1 MCQAHEEPILVGMQA
16 IHANHDH
23 GGPAAQNAGRTDG
36 RPAPESADLT
46 QDGLAVQTAGLTKRF
61 GERLAVDGVS
71 LAVPRG
77 TAYGFLGHNGAGK
90 TTLIRML
97 LGLTRAS
104 AGSARV
110 LGLPVPAQR
119 AQALARVGAIVEE
132 PSFYP
137 HLTGRENLRIAAA
150 VRGPETRARIDGVL
164 DRVGL
169 DKRADDRVG
178 TYSLGMRQRLGVAR
192 CLLSD
197 PELLILDEPMNGL
210 DPGGMLDM
218 RRMIRTLVE
227 EEGRTVFIS
236 SHLLDE
242 IEKTCDVAAII
253 DRGRVIAQGPIDELV
268 ADGAGELVLECDD
281 AERALALLAA
291 EPTVRE
297 LRRDHGGLR
306 MKLRTPEQAGEI
318 NARLVD
324 AGVVV
329 TRLEPVRHSLEER
342 FLEMTTRLEVAA

>member
-1 MCQAHEEPILVGMQA
+1 M
-16 IHANHDH
+16 
-23 GGPAAQNAGRTDG
+23 
-36 RPAPESADLT
+36 
-46 QDGLAVQTAGLTKRF
+46 QTAGLTKRF
-61 GERLAVDGVS
+61 GQRTAVDGVS
-71 LAVPRG
+71 LTVPRG

-104 AGSARV
+104 AGSASL
-110 LGLPVPAQR
+110 LGLRVPAER

-150 VRGPETRARIDGVL
+150 VRGPDTRVRIDEVL
-164 DRVGL
+164 HRVGL
-169 DKRADDRVG
+169 DKRAGDRVG

-210 DPGGMLDM
+210 DPGGMLDV
-218 RRMIRTLVE
+218 RRMIRELVE
-227 EEGRTVFIS
+227 EEGRTVFVS

-242 IEKTCDVAAII
+242 VEKTCDVAAII
-253 DRGRVIAQGPIDELV
+253 DGGRVIAQGPIEELV
-268 ADGAGELVLECDD
+268 AGGSGELVIECDD
-281 AERALALLAA
+281 ALRAAELLAA
-291 EPTVRE
+291 ESTVHD
-297 LRRDHGGLR
+297 LRIEHGALR
-306 MKLRTPEQAGEI
+306 MRLLAPEQAGDI
-318 NARLVD
+318 NARLVT
-324 AGVVV
+324 AGVSV

>member
-1 MCQAHEEPILVGMQA
+1 MTNT
-16 IHANHDH
+16 HANRDHD
-23 GGPAAQNAGRTDG
+23 GP
-36 RPAPESADLT
+36 
-46 QDGLAVQTAGLTKRF
+46 AVQTAGLTKRF
-61 GERLAVDGVS
+61 GQRTAVDAVS
-71 LAVPRG
+71 LTVPRG

-104 AGSARV
+104 AGSASL

-150 VRGPETRARIDGVL
+150 VRGPETRTRIEEVL
-164 DRVGL
+164 YRVGL
-169 DKRADDRVG
+169 DKRAGDRVG

-210 DPGGMLDM
+210 DPGGMLDV
-218 RRMIRTLVE
+218 RRMIRELVE
-227 EEGRTVFIS
+227 EEGRTVFVS

-242 IEKTCDVAAII
+242 VEKTCDVAAII
-253 DRGRVIAQGPIDELV
+253 DGGRVIAQGPIEELV
-268 ADGAGELVLECDD
+268 AGGSGELVIECDD
-281 AERALALLAA
+281 AQHAAGLLAGD
-291 EPTVRE
+291 PVVHE
-297 LRRDHGGLR
+297 LRIEHGALR
-306 MKLRTPEQAGEI
+306 MKLLAPEQAGEI
-318 NARLVD
+318 NARLVG

>member
-1 MCQAHEEPILVGMQA
+1 MPITHVDQ
-16 IHANHDH
+16 DH
-23 GGPAAQNAGRTDG
+23 RAPAL
-36 RPAPESADLT
+36 ET
-46 QDGLAVQTAGLTKRF
+46 QGLTKRF
-61 GERLAVDGVS
+61 GERTAVDDVS
-71 LAVPRG
+71 LVVPRG
-77 TAYGFLGHNGAGK
+77 VAYGFLGHNGAGK

-110 LGLPVPAQR
+110 LGLPVPERR

-137 HLTGRENLRIAAA
+137 HLTGYENLKVAAA
-150 VRGPETRARIDGVL
+150 VRGPQTRARIDGVL

-169 DKRADDRVG
+169 DKRARDRVA

-210 DPGGMLDM
+210 DPGGMLDV
-218 RRMIRTLVE
+218 RLMIRALVE
-227 EEGRTVFIS
+227 DEGRTVFVS

-242 IEKTCDVAAII
+242 VEKTCDVAAII
-253 DRGRVIAQGPIDELV
+253 DGGRVIAQGSIDELV
-268 ADGAGELVLECDD
+268 ADEAGELVIECDD
-281 AERALALLAA
+281 AKRALAVLAGDPAVRDLRA
-291 EPTVRE
+291 E
-297 LRRDHGGLR
+297 HAALR
-306 MKLRTPEQAGEI
+306 MRLLDSHHAGEI
-318 NARLVD
+318 NSRLVA

-329 TRLEPVRHSLEER
+329 TRLEPARRSLEDR

>member
-1 MCQAHEEPILVGMQA
+1 MTNT
-16 IHANHDH
+16 HANRDHD
-23 GGPAAQNAGRTDG
+23 GPAV
-36 RPAPESADLT
+36 L
-46 QDGLAVQTAGLTKRF
+46 TAGLTKRF
-61 GERLAVDGVS
+61 GQRTAVDGVS
-71 LAVPRG
+71 LTVPRG

-104 AGSARV
+104 AGSASL
-110 LGLPVPAQR
+110 LGLPVPAER

-150 VRGPETRARIDGVL
+150 VRGPETRARIEEVL
-164 DRVGL
+164 HRVGL
-169 DKRADDRVG
+169 DKRAGDRVG

-210 DPGGMLDM
+210 DPGGMLDV
-218 RRMIRTLVE
+218 RRMIRELVE
-227 EEGRTVFIS
+227 EEGRTVFVS

-242 IEKTCDVAAII
+242 VEKTCDVAAII
-253 DRGRVIAQGPIDELV
+253 DGGRVIAEGPIEELV
-268 ADGAGELVLECDD
+268 AGGSGELVIECDD
-281 AERALALLAA
+281 ALRAAELLAA
-291 EPTVRE
+291 ESTVHD
-297 LRRDHGGLR
+297 LRIEHGALR
-306 MKLRTPEQAGEI
+306 MRLLAPEQAGDI
-318 NARLVD
+318 NSRLVT
-324 AGVVV
+324 AGVSV

>member
-1 MCQAHEEPILVGMQA
+1 MQA
-16 IHANHDH
+16 IHANQHHD
-23 GGPAAQNAGRTDG
+23 GPALET
-36 RPAPESADLT
+36 S
-46 QDGLAVQTAGLTKRF
+46 GLTKRF
-61 GERLAVDGVS
+61 GERLAVDSVS
-71 LAVPRG
+71 LSVPRG

-104 AGSARV
+104 GGSARV

-137 HLTGRENLRIAAA
+137 HLTGRENLKVAAA
-150 VRGPETRARIDGVL
+150 VRSPEARPRIDAVL
-164 DRVGL
+164 HRVGL
-169 DKRADDRVG
+169 DKRAEDRVR

-197 PELLILDEPMNGL
+197 PELLLLDEPMNGL

-218 RRMIRTLVE
+218 RRMIRSLVE
-227 EEGRTVFIS
+227 EDGRTVFIS

-253 DRGRVIAQGPIDELV
+253 DRGRVIVQGPIDQLV
-268 ADGAGELVLECDD
+268 AGGAGELIIECDEV
-281 AERALALLAA
+281 ERALALLAG
-291 EPTVRE
+291 EPTVLD
-297 LRRDHGGLR
+297 LRREHGALR
-306 MKLRTPEQAGEI
+306 MKLRGPQQAGEI
-318 NARLVD
+318 NARLVS

>member
-1 MCQAHEEPILVGMQA
+1 MGMQP
-16 IHANHDH
+16 IHANQHH
-23 GGPAAQNAGRTDG
+23 GSPAV
-36 RPAPESADLT
+36 E
-46 QDGLAVQTAGLTKRF
+46 TAGLTKRF
-61 GERLAVDGVS
+61 GERVAVDAVS
-71 LAVPRG
+71 LSVPRG

-104 AGSARV
+104 AGSASV

-137 HLTGRENLRIAAA
+137 HLTGRENLTGAAA
-150 VRGPETRARIDGVL
+150 VRGPEAWGRIDGAL
-164 DRVGL
+164 HRVGL
-169 DKRADDRVG
+169 DKRAEDRVG
-178 TYSLGMRQRLGVAR
+178 RYSLGMRQRLGVAR
-192 CLLSD
+192 CLLAD

-218 RRMIRTLVE
+218 RRMIRALVE
-227 EEGRTVFIS
+227 EDGRTVFIS

-242 IEKTCDVAAII
+242 VEKTCDVAAII
-253 DRGRVIAQGPIDELV
+253 DGGRVIAQGPIDELV
-268 ADGAGELVLECDD
+268 ADGAGELVIECDD
-281 AERALALLAA
+281 LERAATLLAGDRA
-291 EPTVRE
+291 VRE
-297 LRRDHGGLR
+297 LRRERAALR
-306 MKLRTPEQAGEI
+306 MRLLAPDHAGEI
-318 NARLVD
+318 NARLVG
-324 AGVVV
+324 AGVTV

>member
-1 MCQAHEEPILVGMQA
+1 MQP
-16 IHANHDH
+16 IHANQDHD
-23 GGPAAQNAGRTDG
+23 GPALET
-36 RPAPESADLT
+36 S
-46 QDGLAVQTAGLTKRF
+46 GLTKRF
-61 GERLAVDGVS
+61 GERVAVDSVS
-71 LAVPRG
+71 LSVPRG
-77 TAYGFLGHNGAGK
+77 SAYGFLGHNGAGK

-110 LGLPVPAQR
+110 LGLPVPAER

-137 HLTGRENLRIAAA
+137 HLTGRENLKVAAA
-150 VRGPETRARIDGVL
+150 VRGPETGGRIDAVL
-164 DRVGL
+164 ERVGL
-169 DKRADDRVG
+169 DKRGRDRVG

-197 PELLILDEPMNGL
+197 PELLLLDEPMNGL

-218 RRMIRTLVE
+218 RQMIRSLVE
-227 EEGRTVFIS
+227 EEGRTVFVS

-253 DRGRVIAQGPIDELV
+253 DRGRVIAQGQIAELV
-268 ADGAGELVLECDD
+268 GGGTSELIVECDD
-281 AERALALLAA
+281 VERALTVLAGEA
-291 EPTVRE
+291 SVRD
-297 LRRDHGGLR
+297 LRREAVGLR
-306 MKLRTPEQAGEI
+306 MRLDGPRQAGEI
-318 NARLVD
+318 NARLVS
-324 AGVVV
+324 AGVMV

-342 FLEMTTRLEVAA
+342 FLEMTTRLEVTA

>member
-1 MCQAHEEPILVGMQA
+1 MSAGVLGLSVDGMQ
-16 IHANHDH
+16 ITHANQDH
-23 GGPAAQNAGRTDG
+23 HA
-36 RPAPESADLT
+36 SAL
-46 QDGLAVQTAGLTKRF
+46 QTVGLTKRF
-61 GERLAVDGVS
+61 GERTAVEDVS
-71 LAVPRG
+71 LDVPRG

-97 LGLTRAS
+97 LGLTGAS
-104 AGSARV
+104 CGSARV
-110 LGLPVPAQR
+110 LGLPVPDQR
-119 AQALARVGAIVEE
+119 ARALARVGAIVEE

-137 HLTGRENLRIAAA
+137 HLTGYENLRIAAA
-150 VRGPETRARIDGVL
+150 IRGPQTRYRIESVL

-169 DKRADDRVG
+169 EKRAHDRVG

-218 RRMIRTLVE
+218 RRMIRALVE
-227 EEGRTVFIS
+227 QEGRTVFIS

-242 IEKTCDVAAII
+242 VEKTCDVAAII
-253 DRGRVIAQGPIDELV
+253 DGGRVIAQGPIEDLIADEGGELV
-268 ADGAGELVLECDD
+268 IECDDNDRAFALLAGDPSVRDLRTEHGALRMRLVARDHAGEL
-281 AERALALLAA
+281 
-291 EPTVRE
+291 
-297 LRRDHGGLR
+297 
-306 MKLRTPEQAGEI
+306 
-318 NARLVD
+318 NARLVG

-329 TRLEPVRHSLEER
+329 ARLQPARHSLEER

>member
-1 MCQAHEEPILVGMQA
+1 
-16 IHANHDH
+16 
-23 GGPAAQNAGRTDG
+23 
-36 RPAPESADLT
+36 
-46 QDGLAVQTAGLTKRF
+46 
-61 GERLAVDGVS
+61 
-71 LAVPRG
+71 
-77 TAYGFLGHNGAGK
+77 
-90 TTLIRML
+90 ML
-97 LGLTRAS
+97 LGLTEIS

-110 LGLPVPAQR
+110 LGRPVPAER
-119 AQALARVGAIVEE
+119 SQALARVGAIVEE

-137 HLTGRENLRIAAA
+137 HLTGRENLKVAAA
-150 VRGPETRARIDGVL
+150 VRGPDARPRIDAVL
-164 DRVGL
+164 HRVGL
-169 DKRADDRVG
+169 DKRADDRVR

-197 PELLILDEPMNGL
+197 PELLLLDEPMNGL

-218 RRMIRTLVE
+218 RRMIRALVE

-253 DRGRVIAQGPIDELV
+253 DRGRVITEGPIDQLVGGGTGELIV
-268 ADGAGELVLECDD
+268 ECDNADRALSMLAGE
-281 AERALALLAA
+281 
-291 EPTVRE
+291 PSVRD
-297 LRRDHGGLR
+297 LRREHGGLR
-306 MKLRTPEQAGEI
+306 MKLRAPEQAGEI
-318 NARLVD
+318 NARLVQ

>member
-1 MCQAHEEPILVGMQA
+1 MKA
-16 IHANHDH
+16 IHANQHH
-23 GGPAAQNAGRTDG
+23 GGPALETD
-36 RPAPESADLT
+36 
-46 QDGLAVQTAGLTKRF
+46 GLTKRF
-61 GERLAVDGVS
+61 GERVAVDAVS
-71 LAVPRG
+71 LSVPRG

-97 LGLTRAS
+97 LGLTQIS
-104 AGSARV
+104 NGSASV
-110 LGLPVPAQR
+110 LGLPVPADR
-119 AQALARVGAIVEE
+119 ARALSRVGAIVEE

-150 VRGPETRARIDGVL
+150 VRGPEARPRVDGAL
-164 DRVGL
+164 HRVGL
-169 DKRADDRVG
+169 DQRADDRVG
-178 TYSLGMRQRLGVAR
+178 TYSLGMRQRLGIAR

-218 RRMIRTLVE
+218 RRMIRALVE

-242 IEKTCDVAAII
+242 VEKTCDVAAII
-253 DRGRVIAQGPIDELV
+253 DRGRVIAQGSIEELV
-268 ADGAGELVLECDD
+268 AGGAGELIVECDD
-281 AERALALLAA
+281 VERALTLLAA
-291 EPTVRE
+291 APRVRE
-297 LRRDHGGLR
+297 LRREHGALR
-306 MKLRTPEQAGEI
+306 MKLVAPEQAGEI
-318 NARLVD
+318 NAQLVQ

-329 TRLEPVRHSLEER
+329 TRLEPVRHTLEER

>member
-1 MCQAHEEPILVGMQA
+1 MPITHVDQ
-16 IHANHDH
+16 DH
-23 GGPAAQNAGRTDG
+23 RAPAL
-36 RPAPESADLT
+36 ET
-46 QDGLAVQTAGLTKRF
+46 QGLTKRF
-61 GERLAVDGVS
+61 GERTAVDDVS
-71 LAVPRG
+71 LVVPRG
-77 TAYGFLGHNGAGK
+77 VAYGFLGHNGAGK

-110 LGLPVPAQR
+110 LGLPVPERR

-137 HLTGRENLRIAAA
+137 HLTGYENLKVAAA
-150 VRGPETRARIDGVL
+150 VRGPQTRARIDGVL

-169 DKRADDRVG
+169 DKRARDRVA

-210 DPGGMLDM
+210 DPGGMLDV
-218 RRMIRTLVE
+218 RLMIRALVE
-227 EEGRTVFIS
+227 DEGRTVFVS

-242 IEKTCDVAAII
+242 VEKTCDVAAII
-253 DRGRVIAQGPIDELV
+253 DGGRVIAQGSIDELV
-268 ADGAGELVLECDD
+268 ADEAGELVIECDD
-281 AERALALLAA
+281 AKRALAVLAGDPAVRDLRA
-291 EPTVRE
+291 E
-297 LRRDHGGLR
+297 HAALR
-306 MKLRTPEQAGEI
+306 MRLLDPHHAGEI
-318 NARLVD
+318 NSRLVA

-329 TRLEPVRHSLEER
+329 TRLEPARRSLEDR

>member
-1 MCQAHEEPILVGMQA
+1 MQNTDA
-16 IHANHDH
+16 TQDDH
-23 GGPAAQNAGRTDG
+23 GPA
-36 RPAPESADLT
+36 L
-46 QDGLAVQTAGLTKRF
+46 QTVALTKRF
-61 GERLAVDGVS
+61 GERTAVDAVS
-71 LAVPRG
+71 LEVPRG

-104 AGSARV
+104 AGSASV
-110 LGLPVPAQR
+110 LGLPVPDER
-119 AQALARVGAIVEE
+119 GRALARVGAIVEE

-150 VRGPETRARIDGVL
+150 IRGPETRCRIESAL
-164 DRVGL
+164 ARVGL
-169 DKRADDRVG
+169 DKRAGDRVR

-218 RRMIRTLVE
+218 RRMIRALVE
-227 EEGRTVFIS
+227 EDGRTVFIS

-242 IEKTCDVAAII
+242 VEKTCDVAAII
-253 DRGRVIAQGPIDELV
+253 DGGRVIAQGRIQELV
-268 ADGAGELVLECDD
+268 ADEAGELVIECDD
-281 AERALALLAA
+281 IDRALALLAA
-291 EPTVRE
+291 DPSVRE
-297 LRRDHGGLR
+297 LRAEHGALRMSLVARDH
-306 MKLRTPEQAGEI
+306 AGEI
-318 NARLVD
+318 NARLVS
-324 AGVVV
+324 AGLVVA
-329 TRLEPVRHSLEER
+329 RLEPTRHSLEQR

>member
-1 MCQAHEEPILVGMQA
+1 MHITHA
-16 IHANHDH
+16 IRD
-23 GGPAAQNAGRTDG
+23 
-36 RPAPESADLT
+36 
-46 QDGLAVQTAGLTKRF
+46 QDGPAVQTEGLTKRF
-61 GERLAVDGVS
+61 AQRTAVDGVS
-71 LAVPRG
+71 LTVPRG

-104 AGSARV
+104 AGNASV
-110 LGLPVPAQR
+110 LGLPVPEHR

-137 HLTGRENLRIAAA
+137 HLTGRENLKIAAA
-150 VRGPETRARIDGVL
+150 VRGRAGGDPRARIDQVL
-164 DRVGL
+164 HRVSL
-169 DKRADDRVG
+169 DKRAGDRVG

-210 DPGGMLDM
+210 DPGGMLDV
-218 RRMIRTLVE
+218 RRMIREMVE
-227 EEGRTVFIS
+227 EEGRTVFVS

-242 IEKTCDVAAII
+242 VEKTCDLAAII
-253 DRGRVIAQGPIDELV
+253 DGGRVIAQGPIDELIG
-268 ADGAGELVLECDD
+268 GAAGDLVVECDD
-281 AERALALLAA
+281 AERAAGLLAGDPA
-291 EPTVRE
+291 VHE
-297 LRRDHGGLR
+297 LRIEHGALR
-306 MKLRTPEQAGEI
+306 MRLLAPEQAGEI
-318 NARLVD
+318 NARLVG
-324 AGVVV
+324 AGLVV